1 MIDIKNLQTFSFIN
15 EEYKKDWIEFVPHT
29 NNKVR
34 YCEGTCGS
42 EKGYDK
48 WAVYD
53 GATNFLAH
61 ISKIDRSVE
70 YNGEA
75 DEYKKSFVKYALKK
89 LNELEKK

>member
-34 YCEGTCGS
+34 YCEGTCSS

-53 GATNFLAH
+53 GAINFLAH

-75 DEYKKSFVKYALKK
+75 DE
-89 LNELEKK
+89 

>member
-1 MIDIKNLQTFSFIN
+1 MIDINSIQNFSFVN
-15 EEYKKDWIEFVPHT
+15 EEYKKEWIEFVPHT
-29 NNKVR
+29 NNKIR
-34 YCEGTCGS
+34 YCEGTCVS
-42 EKGYDK
+42 EKGFDK

-75 DEYKKSFVKYALKK
+75 DDYKKSFVKYALKK
-89 LNELEKK
+89 LDELKK

>member
-1 MIDIKNLQTFSFIN
+1 MVFLLSVLRA
-15 EEYKKDWIEFVPHT
+15 VPGYVHFPYLT
-29 NNKVR
+29 
-34 YCEGTCGS
+34 S
-42 EKGYDK
+42 GYDK

-89 LNELEKK
+89 LDELEKK

>member
-34 YCEGTCGS
+34 YCEGTGGS

-89 LNELEKK
+89 LDELEKK

>member
-29 NNKVR
+29 NNQVR
-34 YCEGTCGS
+34 HCEGTCGS

-89 LNELEKK
+89 LDELEKK

>member
-34 YCEGTCGS
+34 YCEGTCSS

-53 GATNFLAH
+53 GAINFLAH

-89 LNELEKK
+89 LDELEKK

>member
-1 MIDIKNLQTFSFIN
+1 MNLDSIQTFSFVN
-15 EEYKKDWIEFVPHT
+15 EEYKKEWTEFVPFT
-29 NNKVR
+29 NNKYR
-34 YCEGTCGS
+34 YKDGTCGS

-89 LNELEKK
+89 LDELEKK